1 MKVRLRKFYA
11 WLLRQTTFVRY
22 LVIAILLH
30 AVIVL
35 ILGSVKIATKLP
47 PIGVFLNPPYL
58 TPPTQ
63 DSDKD
68 GKVLPT
74 DDSGGTPGSRLG
86 GIITP
91 AGRAP
96 ADYHPSLPSADQ
108 TAGDK
113 LAGEIIGRYNGMMD
127 ELPRVQGGTAG
138 MVPPTGGFSDSKIGT
153 PGISGT
159 GTEFNQRFGSVRD
172 TNNKTGGGNKE
183 TEKSVVAAL
192 RWLKDHQAADGSWST
207 EKFTDALSALA
218 VLAFLGHGETADSE
232 EFGPTVSQGIAYV
245 AACVGPN
252 GIVKSQNMYAQG
264 TVTLALAE
272 AYGMTQSPNARAP
285 LEKAVAANL
294 QAQTVRKIKP
304 IHVGGWR
311 YTPQSSDADTS
322 VTGWLVMGLK
332 SARLAGIAIPDEA
345 FAMASKYFWNMYSDR
360 GGFGYAEPG
369 QGINTSAVGI
379 LCQQFMGHG
388 DDQRIKKALD
398 VYKGHRVDW
407 ERANH
412 NDVLYGWY
420 YVTQAMFQAGG
431 AYWTYWNK
439 EIRDTTVKMQAA
451 DGHWD
456 PPPNSGRE
464 KSYGPVYSTT
474 LCCLTLEVYY
484 RYLPLNQDR
493 EHKAHPIAKPLV
505 NPATPLS
512 RRIAG

>member
-1 MKVRLRKFYA
+1 MKVLMGRFLT

-22 LVIAILLH
+22 LVIAIMLH

-47 PIGVFLNPPYL
+47 TIGVFLNPPYM

-63 DSDKD
+63 ESEKA
-68 GKVLPT
+68 GKVLPP
-74 DDSGGTPGSRLG
+74 DESGGTPGPGLG
-86 GIITP
+86 GINTAAGHTP
-91 AGRAP
+91 T
-96 ADYHPSLPSADQ
+96 DYHPSLATRDL

-113 LAGEIIGRYNGMMD
+113 RAAEVIGHFDNTAD
-127 ELPRVQGGTAG
+127 ELPRVQGGTGG
-138 MVPPTGGFSDSKIGT
+138 MTPPTSGFGDSKIGT
-153 PGISGT
+153 SGISGT
-159 GTEFNQRFGSVRD
+159 GNGFTQRLVGTRD
-172 TNNKTGGGNKE
+172 SIITTGGGNKE
-183 TEKSVVAAL
+183 TERAVVAAL

-207 EKFTDALSALA
+207 AKYTDALSALA
-218 VLAFLGHGETADSE
+218 VLAFLGHGETADSD
-232 EFGPTVSQGIAYV
+232 EFGPTVSKGIAYV
-245 AACVGPN
+245 ASCVGPN

-264 TVTLALAE
+264 AVTLALAE
-272 AYGMTQSPNARAP
+272 AYGMTQSPNAREP
-285 LEKAVAANL
+285 LVKAVAANL
-294 QAQTVRKIKP
+294 QAQTAKKIKP

-345 FAMASKYFWNMYSDR
+345 FEMASKYLWNMYSDH

-388 DDQRIKKALD
+388 DDKRIKRALD
-398 VYKGHRVDW
+398 VYKGRRVDW
-407 ERANH
+407 DHANH

-420 YVTQAMFQAGG
+420 YATQAMFQAGG

-439 EIRDTTVKMQAA
+439 EIRDPVVKAQAG

-456 PPPNSGRE
+456 APPKSGRE
-464 KSYGPVYSTT
+464 HDYGSVYSTT
-474 LCCLTLEVYY
+474 ICCLILEVYY
-484 RYLPLNQDR
+484 RYLPLYQDKI
-493 EHKAHPIAKPLV
+493 HNHM
-505 NPATPLS
+505 S
-512 RRIAG
+512 AGAVSGS